1 MSGPGPGERPRQT
14 TMARRLPSEGELDS
28 SASICSGRRPF
39 SEVSS
44 TISAEWGWSRGN
56 CACGDIRRPA
66 VSLPQFLIAII
77 GVTLVLALALLLSGL
92 ASGFTTEVSQTVGG
106 FGADTW
112 VLSKAAGGRITA
124 FVAFPESD
132 EVVIAGAS
140 GVHDTSP
147 VLMIPLQVAHDGT
160 TQLTVNL
167 VGVVPGKLGDPV
179 ATEGHD
185 LNGPNQ
191 VVADDQSGVAIG
203 SMLVLGGHDLRVVG
217 TVRDRTLL
225 GGTPMIY
232 ASLKSA
238 QAIVVH
244 GQPLITAVVSRGS
257 PDTLPPAFTKYTPAQ
272 VTATTLAQMQSAVS
286 SIENVRW
293 LMWLLAAII
302 VGALVYVAALERQRD
317 FAVLK
322 ALGASSWALFGSL
335 ILEAIVVT
343 LVATVLAEFT
353 ANALTPFLF
362 DQPVDIRLSA
372 YATLPIIAIVV
383 GALASLTALR
393 RVVSADPAAAFG

>member
-1 MSGPGPGERPRQT
+1 VLAVT
-14 TMARRLPSEGELDS
+14 
-28 SASICSGRRPF
+28 F
-39 SEVSS
+39 
-44 TISAEWGWSRGN
+44 
-56 CACGDIRRPA
+56 GDLLFRFR
-66 VSLPQFLIAII
+66 QFLIAII

-92 ASGFTTEVSQTVGG
+92 ASGFSAEVSQTVGG

-124 FVAFPESD
+124 FVAFPERVTS
-132 EVVIAGAS
+132 VIADAS
-140 GVHDTSP
+140 GVRDASP
-147 VLMIPLQVAHDGT
+147 VLLIPFQVAHDGA

-167 VGVVPGKLGDPV
+167 VGAVPGKLGDPA
-179 ATEGHD
+179 ATVGHD

-191 VVADDQSGVAIG
+191 VVVDDQLGVAIG
-203 SMLVLGGHDLRVVG
+203 STLVLGGHDLRVVG

-244 GQPLITAVVSRGS
+244 GQPLITAIVSRGS
-257 PDTLPPAFTKYTPAQ
+257 PAALPPAFSKYTPAQ

-286 SIENVRW
+286 SIENMRW
-293 LMWLLAAII
+293 LMWVLAALI
-302 VGALVYVAALERQRD
+302 VGALLYVAALERQQD

-322 ALGASSWALFGSL
+322 ALGASSSALFGSL
-335 ILEAIVVT
+335 ILEAIFVT
-343 LVATVLAEFT
+343 LVATVLAELI

-362 DQPVDIRLSA
+362 DQPVDIQLSA

>member
-1 MSGPGPGERPRQT
+1 MERGT
-14 TMARRLPSEGELDS
+14 VLAVT
-28 SASICSGRRPF
+28 F
-39 SEVSS
+39 SDLLF
-44 TISAEWGWSRGN
+44 RF
-56 CACGDIRRPA
+56 R
-66 VSLPQFLIAII
+66 QFLIAII

-92 ASGFTTEVSQTVGG
+92 ASGFSTEVSQTVGG
-106 FGADTW
+106 FGADSW

-124 FVAFPESD
+124 FVAFPESGALA
-132 EVVIAGAS
+132 IAGAP
-140 GVHDTSP
+140 GVHDASP
-147 VLMIPLQVAHDGT
+147 VLLVPLQVAHDSA

-167 VGVVPGKLGDPV
+167 VGVVPGKLGDPA

-191 VVADDQSGVAIG
+191 VVVDDQLAVAIG
-203 SMLVLGGHDLRVVG
+203 SNLVLGGHDLRVVG
-217 TVRDRTLL
+217 TVMDRTLL

-257 PDTLPPAFTKYTPAQ
+257 PATLPPAFIKYTPAQ
-272 VTATTLAQMQSAVS
+272 VTATTLSQMQSAVS

-293 LMWLLAAII
+293 LMWVLAAII

-335 ILEAIVVT
+335 ILEAVLVT
-343 LVATVLAEFT
+343 LVATVLAELI

-362 DQPVDIRLSA
+362 SQPVDIRLSA

-393 RVVSADPAAAFG
+393 RVVTADPAAAFG